1 MSTVSDKM
9 KKRVA
14 IFRSEL
20 LPISETFIRD
30 QASALSEWEPVLLGR
45 MEVPGGLETPNV
57 QREIIPESGC
67 YPVRSLRYWL
77 WRPDPNIVRRLQQLN
92 VSLVHAHFGIGATDI
107 WPSVKAA
114 NLPMVVTLHG
124 MDINIHQ
131 WWWKKGH
138 GGLRRRVYPCR
149 LKKMAQDPNVSFIA
163 VSNAI
168 KRRAIEQGIPEEKI
182 TVSYIGV
189 DTEKFKPLG
198 LPIEKRKKR
207 ILFVG
212 RMVEK
217 KAPLLMVRAFHEV
230 RKQVPDAEL
239 VMIGTGPLL
248 EDAKRL
254 ARSLDVPVSFL
265 GAQNSEEVT
274 AQLHQTRVFCLPSIT
289 ASNGDAEGLPIS
301 ILEAMACGI
310 PVVTSANGAVNEAIF
325 HKENGLCFK
334 ENDIKELSENIISI
348 ISNHQY
354 LLELSNA
361 ARRIATEKFAIS
373 KTIKFLER
381 NIYPKQDRY

>member
-1 MSTVSDKM
+1 M

-45 MEVPGGLETPNV
+45 TEVPGGLETPNV
-57 QREIIPESGC
+57 QREIITDSSC
-67 YPVRSLRYWL
+67 YPVRSLYYWL
-77 WRPDPNIVRRLQQLN
+77 GHPDPNMVRRLRMLN
-92 VSLVHAHFGIGATDI
+92 FSLVHAHFGTDATDI

-114 NLPMVVTLHG
+114 GLPMLVTLHG
-124 MDINIHQ
+124 YDINIHH
-131 WWWKKGH
+131 WWWKRGY
-138 GGLRRRVYPCR
+138 GGARRMAYPYL
-149 LKKMAQDPNVSFIA
+149 LKKMAQDPCVSFIA

-230 RKQVPDAEL
+230 RKKVPDAEL

-265 GAQNSEEVT
+265 GAQDSEEVK
-274 AQLHQTRVFCLPSIT
+274 AQLHQARVFCLPSIT

-381 NIYPKQDRY
+381 NIYPK